1 MADHPALGSTLGS
14 NRFDHQPPDDDP
26 ELLPV

>member
-14 NRFDHQPPDDDP
+14 NRFDHQPPDDP
-26 ELLPV
+26 ELLPF